1 MKKKYVTALEQREIC
16 NKTGNIWRIDDVPNI
31 WKNQVLSQ
39 IAADG
44 YIVLEDGTVEKGL
57 QD

>member
-1 MKKKYVTALEQREIC
+1 MKKKYVKALENREI
-16 NKTGNIWRIDDVPNI
+16 NSRTDEIWTVDDVPNI
-31 WKNQVLSQ
+31 WKNQVLNQ

>member
-1 MKKKYVTALEQREIC
+1 MKKKYVKALENREI
-16 NKTGNIWRIDDVPNI
+16 NSRTDEIWTVNDVPNI
-31 WKNQVLSQ
+31 WKNQVLNQ

-57 QD
+57 QN

>member
-1 MKKKYVTALEQREIC
+1 MKKKYVKALENREI
-16 NKTGNIWRIDDVPNI
+16 NSRTEEIWTVNDVPNI

>member
-1 MKKKYVTALEQREIC
+1 MKKKYVKALENREI
-16 NKTGNIWRIDDVPNI
+16 NSRTEEIWTVDDVPNI

>member
-1 MKKKYVTALEQREIC
+1 MKKKYVKALESREI
-16 NKTGNIWRIDDVPNI
+16 NSRTEEIWTVNDVPNI

>member
-1 MKKKYVTALEQREIC
+1 MKKKYVKALENREI
-16 NKTGNIWRIDDVPNI
+16 NSRTNEIWTVDDVPNI

>member
-1 MKKKYVTALEQREIC
+1 MKKKYVKALENREI
-16 NKTGNIWRIDDVPNI
+16 NSRTDEIWTVNDVPNI
-31 WKNQVLSQ
+31 WKNQVLNQ